1 MQIIEGRNI
10 NQLVYK
16 SLQELKSNGFRMKS
30 RNGDVTA
37 LFDVS
42 LKFTNPRSRHLNL
55 DGRTNNIF
63 ATLAEIIWVMS
74 GRQDINPYL
83 SFFIPRAPQY
93 SDDGENWYAAYG
105 DRMHRNDQIEN
116 IINMFKEDGKFT
128 RRATLSIFD
137 SSTDT
142 LKNYKNNTGGT
153 AKDVPCNQWINFFIT
168 PDNKL
173 NMKVIQ
179 RSGDIIFGTGNI
191 NLPEFSVLQEHI
203 LQEIQTTYPEVS
215 LGYYNHS
222 VTNLH
227 LYDFNGKQAIPIMSN
242 EQILTRDNNIPC
254 IFPTGVSETK
264 NFFGQVVELFSDA
277 IDGTLDLSNMC
288 LQDYIDIIFFDIG
301 LTKNNNLIFEYIKVV
316 GHYISIQKGY
326 LKEPIEYKIND
337 EFTVS
342 LKNNFFNTKEKG
354 GIVVI

>member
-10 NQLVYK
+10 NQLVFK
-16 SLQELKSNGFRMKS
+16 SLQELKTNGFRTSS
-30 RNGDVTA
+30 RNGDITA
-37 LFDVS
+37 LYDVS

-63 ATLAEIIWVMS
+63 ATLAEIIWVMA

-116 IINMFKEDGKFT
+116 IVEMFKIDGKGT

-137 SSTDT
+137 PSTDT
-142 LKNYKNNTGGT
+142 VKNYKKNTGGSVN
-153 AKDVPCNQWINFFIT
+153 DIPCNQWINFFIT
-168 PDNKL
+168 PDDKL

-203 LQEIQTTYPEVS
+203 LQEVQRMYPEVT

-227 LYDFNGKQAIPIMSN
+227 LYDFNGKQAIPILTN
-242 EQILTRDNNIPC
+242 EQIMTRDNNIPC
-254 IFPTGVSETK
+254 IFPDGVEATK
-264 NFFGQVVELFSDA
+264 NFFNGLVDIFSQA
-277 IDGTLDLSNMC
+277 IEGTLDLSDMTI
-288 LQDYIDIIFFDIG
+288 QDYIEILFFDID
-301 LTKNNNLIFEYIKVV
+301 LTKKNNLLFEYAKVV
-316 GHYISIQKGY
+316 GHYIAIRKGY
-326 LKEPIEYKIND
+326 ENTPIEYKVED
-337 EFTVS
+337 EFTAS
-342 LKNNFFNTKEKG
+342 LKNNFFNTTEKG
-354 GIVVI
+354 GVVVI